1 MRFKINIELIKGNSF
16 PVNWRSKILRI
27 LKKGLKQCDLDIFED
42 FFGTAKQKNYTW
54 AVYFQNVKFE
64 KNEIR
69 FLGDEKKATINFSA
83 YDNVDSLNIYNAF
96 SSLRF
101 KEIEISEETK
111 VVVTNISILPRKI
124 IEDNVL
130 IVKTMSPIVCRDHN
144 QETKKDTYYI
154 GTDNKFTEIIKRNLY
169 TRLKELKGEYVKK
182 DIEDLIIDSS
192 QTKKIVVKHYD
203 KTKKDKTLN
212 YENKFNGK
220 FLDTSVGILKLEGK
234 SYILDY
240 IYNAGLGSITGSGFG
255 MLEKLK

>member
-124 IEDNVL
+124 IKDNVL

-154 GTDNKFTEIIKRNLY
+154 GTDNKFSEIIKRNLY

-182 DIEDLIIDSS
+182 DIEDLVIDAGK
-192 QTKKIVVKHYD
+192 TKKVVVKHYD
-203 KTKKDKTLN
+203 KRSAAQKESSEKEFKGILIDA
-212 YENKFNGK
+212 
-220 FLDTSVGILKLEGK
+220 SVGTIKFEGK
-234 SYILDY
+234 SYLLDY
-240 IYNAGLGSITGSGFG
+240 IYKTSSLLFH
-255 MLEKLK
+255 